1 MVGVGMEDCL
11 GEREGERMEKEERE
25 GKSGRG
31 IKK

>member
-11 GEREGERMEKEERE
+11 GEREGGSMEEEERE

-31 IKK
+31 IKE